1 MIQLHLLCIVH
12 STYSRVGFCVAL
24 SSAFLSRLSD
34 PSFSRNRQHIDN
46 CRRFFFL
53 CSLPIPSFLAQ
64 FQRHTWILNGIWAS
78 AYHLIRAHLPLFTDC
93 AIVNILNG
101 WKSLVNDRKRR
112 QNEGKKVTESAAIS
126 NHGWFYSRSFSH
138 FYPECYQSL
147 PLIRC
152 HAHGMTPFRVIEFYA
167 ENIENKSNV
176 TNFYAYVDVEDD
188 SQRHKETNWENF
200 RLFLTWKRTR
210 FLHSKSIRCASR
222 QSQMVAR
229 LIGAAR
235 NSNVTESQ
243 DMSTKHILGS

>member
-1 MIQLHLLCIVH
+1 
-12 STYSRVGFCVAL
+12 
-24 SSAFLSRLSD
+24 
-34 PSFSRNRQHIDN
+34 
-46 CRRFFFL
+46 
-53 CSLPIPSFLAQ
+53 
-64 FQRHTWILNGIWAS
+64 
-78 AYHLIRAHLPLFTDC
+78 
-93 AIVNILNG
+93 
-101 WKSLVNDRKRR
+101 
-112 QNEGKKVTESAAIS
+112 
-126 NHGWFYSRSFSH
+126 
-138 FYPECYQSL
+138 
-147 PLIRC
+147 
-152 HAHGMTPFRVIEFYA
+152 MTPFRVIEFYA

-188 SQRHKETNWENF
+188 SQRHEKTNWENF

>member
-1 MIQLHLLCIVH
+1 MW
-12 STYSRVGFCVAL
+12 TF
-24 SSAFLSRLSD
+24 
-34 PSFSRNRQHIDN
+34 
-46 CRRFFFL
+46 
-53 CSLPIPSFLAQ
+53 
-64 FQRHTWILNGIWAS
+64 W
-78 AYHLIRAHLPLFTDC
+78 
-93 AIVNILNG
+93 NG
-101 WKSLVNDRKRR
+101 WKSLVNDRKRK

-152 HAHGMTPFRVIEFYA
+152 RAHGMTPFRVIEFYA

-188 SQRHKETNWENF
+188 SQRHEKTNWENF

-229 LIGAAR
+229 LICAAR
-235 NSNVTESQ
+235 NSNVTERYEHEAYSRVLIEKLVQ
-243 DMSTKHILGS
+243 QNSPRYNLVTSGKKGSNNEHLIIASHNFSSMPSREREREQAESKLLNEIKSIGT